1 MKPFNNFEAKRS
13 TSNKETLPAGGYVCQ
28 IQGARVENYNNGF
41 SSLVLAIDV
50 IEGEFAGIWKKDYDN
65 NTNEDKKWRGTF
77 RISIPKDDGSEQDA
91 WTKRTF
97 GNAMWAIEQSNPGYT
112 WDWDEKKLKGKKIGV
127 IYRNREWEYNGNT
140 GWTTEAGGSDSI
152 ENIRNGKFK
161 MLKDKPLKNK
171 GASSAAATDYE
182 EAGSEEELP
191 F

>member
-50 IEGEFAGIWKKDYDN
+50 IEGEFSGIWKKDYDN

-77 RISIPKDDGSEQDA
+77 RVSIPKDDGSEQDA